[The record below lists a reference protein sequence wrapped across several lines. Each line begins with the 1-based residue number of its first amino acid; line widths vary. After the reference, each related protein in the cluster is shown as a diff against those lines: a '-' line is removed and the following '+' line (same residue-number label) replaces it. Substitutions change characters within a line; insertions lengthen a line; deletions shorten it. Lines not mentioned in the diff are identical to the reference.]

1 MRNRHVFCDDALLLA
16 ILQIAQKKFIPYHWF
31 LLHLQQVRRPS
42 MYPVKNPFLV
52 RVLETASLV
61 HNARLDF
68 YQTTLFHVNHDGNKK
83 TVYAAYIVTKK
94 AAGPLDECRK
104 KSKYRMPSVFSHTK

>member
-1 MRNRHVFCDDALLLA
+1 
-16 ILQIAQKKFIPYHWF
+16 
-31 LLHLQQVRRPS
+31 

-68 YQTTLFHVNHDGNKK
+68 YQTTLFHVNHDGDKNGLRS
-83 TVYAAYIVTKK
+83 VYRYQKS
-94 AAGPLDECRK
+94 CR
-104 KSKYRMPSVFSHTK
+104 PFG

>member
-1 MRNRHVFCDDALLLA
+1 MPDSISIKLHCFMLTMMA
-16 ILQIAQKKFIPYHWF
+16 I
-31 LLHLQQVRRPS
+31 
-42 MYPVKNPFLV
+42 
-52 RVLETASLV
+52 
-61 HNARLDF
+61 
-68 YQTTLFHVNHDGNKK
+68 K